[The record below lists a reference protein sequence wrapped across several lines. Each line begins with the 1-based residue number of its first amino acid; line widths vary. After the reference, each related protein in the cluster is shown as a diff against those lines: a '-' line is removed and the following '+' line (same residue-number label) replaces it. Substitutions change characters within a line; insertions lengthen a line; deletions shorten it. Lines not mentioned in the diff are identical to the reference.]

1 MKKLMSISDLHSYF
15 KSQGKKVKFSS
26 KDSDQAIVVH
36 ITEPYKFSSSEDNE
50 LFLKTN
56 LRFCHTEENVNE
68 CYISQET
75 MEDALPTVYN
85 MPILGYIWE
94 DDNGTPKFAGHEF
107 YEDENGDTVY
117 EEIPIGIVPESSPL
131 EFKKNDNGKTYLE
144 GSGLIWKT
152 YSKAAEI
159 LEREEDLSVSIEI
172 LVDELS
178 YDEEKDILVFEKIRF
193 TGVTILEEDPATGKE
208 IQPGMTGAA
217 ITIEDFSEKNSL
229 FAKEEIKKFIQ
240 DSVKEA
246 MNTYSQRKEENN
258 QMNHF
263 EELLQKY
270 EKTVEEITFA
280 YEGLSDEELDAAFAE
295 AFENA
300 PDNGNTPEPQ
310 EENVEFSVTY
320 KGETKTFAKSLNEQI
335 SEITN
340 LVNATYGY
348 EDNTWYD
355 CEVFDDHTVLFH
367 GWNGKHFKQKYG
379 NKEGSL
385 VLKGDRVE
393 LFVRYLTEEELAAL
407 DDLKSKFDAKTAE
420 FDHLNSKLAEAT
432 KELDLYKAEPEKISM
447 LDSEDY
453 SSIKDSAE
461 FAELSKRENYFSL
474 GKDELKNKLDG
485 MLLEF
490 AKKQSRETKIE
501 PVAAKRFGFGDP
513 ETKSGR
519 YGGVFKKN

>member
-1 MKKLMSISDLHSYF
+1 MKKLMSISDLHSFYR
-15 KSQGKKVKFSS
+15 SQGKSVKFSS
-26 KDSDQAIVVH
+26 KDSDRAIVVH

-56 LRFCHTEENVNE
+56 LRFCHTEDNSND

-94 DDNGTPKFAGHEF
+94 DEDGTPKFAGHEF
-107 YEDENGDTVY
+107 YEDENGETVY

-131 EFKKNDNGKTYLE
+131 EFKKNENGKTYLE
-144 GSGLIWKT
+144 GAGLIWKT

-178 YDEEKDILVFEKIRF
+178 YDEEKDILVFEKIKF

-208 IQPGMTGAA
+208 IQPGMIGAA

-229 FAKEEIKKFIQ
+229 FAKAEIKKLIQ

-246 MNTYSQRKEENN
+246 MNIYSQRKEENN

-270 EKTVEEITFA
+270 GKTVEEITFA
-280 YEGLSDEELDAAFAE
+280 YDGLSDEELDTAFAE

-310 EENVEFSVTY
+310 EENVEFSVCY

-407 DDLKSKFDAKTAE
+407 DDLKSKFEST
-420 FDHLNSKLAEAT
+420 N
-432 KELDLYKAEPEKISM
+432 KELEDIKKDFEKANKELSLYKDEPEKVDLLNS
-447 LDSEDY
+447 DDY
-453 SSIKDSAE
+453 SSVRDSAE
-461 FAELSKRENYFSL
+461 FADLSKRENYFSL
-474 GKDELKNKLDG
+474 EKDELKSKLDG

-490 AKKQSRETKIE
+490 AKKQSREAKVDTV
-501 PVAAKRFGFGDP
+501 PVKRFGFGDTESRP
-513 ETKSGR
+513 GR